1 MKFTN
6 IAQKYYSVNDVA
18 KILQLSPKTIRTM
31 ITRGDIDG
39 YRVGLRVWRIAD
51 SALVTYLES
60 RHKGEIDN
68 DRDHS

>member
-1 MKFTN
+1 MEFTN

-18 KILQLSPKTIRTM
+18 KILQLSPKTIRNM

-39 YRVGLRVWRIAD
+39 YRVGPRVWRIAD
-51 SALVTYLES
+51 SALSTYLES
-60 RHKGEIDN
+60 RHKGDTNN